1 MSTHCGIQ
9 HYCDESLW
17 QHRHNSFHKEKQK
30 LWQTNLQH
38 HCSTKSSCSTYKSL
52 FFFRNSNFLGA
63 NESIKQFRIF
73 EFFQKHYLKIQCL
86 KVLSCGN
93 HDGRHRIQFHV
104 PTMQF
109 SKKAQILQFANSS
122 YLVSCSFQEHC
133 HSNKTSCQL
142 TQLSYRIKGLFY
154 LVNFHHFCG
163 KNTYASDAF

>member
-17 QHRHNSFHKEKQK
+17 QHRHNSFHKEKEK

-52 FFFRNSNFLGA
+52 FFSVTITSWGQMSPLNSSEFLNFSK
-63 NESIKQFRIF
+63 NII
-73 EFFQKHYLKIQCL
+73 LKFSAL
-86 KVLSCGN
+86 KCFHVEIMMEGTE
-93 HDGRHRIQFHV
+93 QFHV
-104 PTMQF
+104 PTMKF